1 MDPMEERFDN
11 IEVALGRMAISND
24 RGFKR
29 LDRLERLMDRVE
41 ERGAETD
48 RQLQEAIKLAA
59 EDRRRSAEENRQRLE
74 ENQQRV
80 AEERLRVEENRQH
93 VEEERLRAKESRR
106 RAEEYL
112 ERAEKDRQRAEQD
125 RQRSEQDRQRSEAD
139 LQSAK
144 EDRKA
149 WNRKWG
155 DLANKLGTLVEDIV
169 APNLPRIAKESLG
182 CERIDDFMI
191 RRQVRNKRDPSQR
204 REFDLIAVCGDRVII
219 NETKSKPSIEY
230 INRFLE
236 MLPRLGEYFPEYR
249 GKTLVPVFS
258 SLYLSEDVI
267 NYLSKH
273 GVYGLAMG
281 DETMQL
287 VNGGQV
293 SDDRLPTI

>member
-24 RGFKR
+24 QGFKR
-29 LDRLERLMDRVE
+29 LDRLEQLMDRVE

-48 RQLQEAIKLAA
+48 RQLQKAIKLAA
-59 EDRRRSAEENRQRLE
+59 EDRRQRAEENRQRLE
-74 ENQQRV
+74 ENQQRI
-80 AEERLRVEENRQH
+80 AEERLRAED
-93 VEEERLRAKESRR
+93 ERRRAKEDRQ

-112 ERAEKDRQRAEQD
+112 QRA
-125 RQRSEQDRQRSEAD
+125 EQDRQRSEAD

-144 EDRKA
+144 EDRKT

-236 MLPRLGEYFPEYR
+236 VLPRLGEYFPEYR

-258 SLYLSEDVI
+258 SLYLSEDVV

-287 VNGGQV
+287 VNGEQV
-293 SDDRLPTI
+293 SDDRLPTV